1 MFTTQD
7 AQAALERIGIDLE
20 AEGLTLTAVTAGM
33 NVELEH
39 GSRFPDLDVTGN
51 DPIVSAKIA
60 LAHLREIPDYYER
73 LEHMETQARGAAMS
87 AFAAESDLGV
97 M

>member
-1 MFTTQD
+1 MYTTQD

-20 AEGLTLTAVTAGM
+20 AEGLTLTAVTAGK

-73 LEHMETQARGAAMS
+73 LEHMESQARSATVAAS
-87 AFAAESDLGV
+87 AAESDLGV